1 MIFLVNQDTYEIM
14 PSSSQPYTLSI
25 PSLSPQKGDL
35 VLISLRVA
43 ANVNISSTDFAE
55 VGSYHRTDSPYLT
68 HYLFAKVA
76 GDSEPSYYYFTI
88 SNYVQT
94 CYTTKLF
101 RGVDSAQPIIS
112 VTQTTCNGTYA
123 SVSGLSLQQGSM
135 VIAAIATTTGSVSS
149 SDNWQGGSSNTY
161 NQIFWQIFGGASQTE
176 NPILFSSPYDNYWS
190 IITAELKDA
199 NPVIADTIF
208 VNWLLTDESGPK
220 LWVKINGEWKPAKV
234 TII

>member
-1 MIFLVNQDTYEIM
+1 MIFLANQDTYNIM
-14 PSSSQPYTLSI
+14 PSSGGPYTLVI

-35 VLISLRVA
+35 VLISLRVDS
-43 ANVNISSTDFAE
+43 NVNISSTDFIE
-55 VGSYHRTDSPYLT
+55 IGSYHRTDSPYLT

-76 GDSEPSYYYFTI
+76 GDSDPNYHFII
-88 SNYVQT
+88 SSYVQT
-94 CYTTKLF
+94 CYTTKIF
-101 RGVDSAQPIIS
+101 RGADQNYPIIS
-112 VTQTTCNGTYA
+112 ARQDSCSGTYA
-123 SVSGLSLQQGSM
+123 SISGLNLQQGSM
-135 VIAAIATTTGSVSS
+135 VIAAVATTAGSVSS
-149 SDNWQGGSSNTY
+149 SDNWQGASTYTY

-199 NPVIADTIF
+199 NPVITNTIF
-208 VNWLLTDESGPK
+208 INWLLTDEPGSK